1 MSEQK
6 QTLTIQQAIDLAVQ
20 HHNAGRLPEA
30 EKFFQQILQ
39 TNPDHPEAHFNLGYA
54 LQDLGKLEEAVACY
68 HKALAIKLDYPEAH
82 NNLGNVLK
90 NLGKLEKA
98 LASYEKALALK
109 PDYPEAN
116 NNRGVALRDLG
127 RLEDAVAS
135 YCKALAIKQ
144 DYFEA
149 HNNLGNALKDLG
161 KPEEAV
167 ASYHKALNLKPD
179 LAEAHNN
186 LGNALRDLGKPEEA
200 ISSYQ
205 KALNLKPD
213 YVNAHNNLGL
223 ALRELG
229 RLEDALQIFE
239 SIDTPECYAHVL
251 ECLFA
256 LGEYDKFYEKQ
267 TASTRNNE
275 INTRVAAINAF
286 ASHQL
291 NRSDPHPFCPTPLKF
306 VRVCEPLGGVDDAD
320 GFLCDLMDDLQSREA
335 IWEPPGKTTRH
346 GFQTMSNL
354 FKKPY
359 GRLVELD
366 RIIKDTIENY
376 RFEFSSEN
384 CDFIKLFPETLTLS
398 GWFIRLIKGGHQAEH
413 IHSGAWLSGIFY
425 LQMPKCTDQEEG
437 SIELGLWGYDYP
449 ILNKSYPKNRFY
461 PKNGSIIL
469 FPSSLFHRTIPFHSD
484 EERMSIAFDLRP
496 TQTWRNI

>member
-1 MSEQK
+1 MSEQQ

-30 EKFFQQILQ
+30 ENIYQQILQ
-39 TNPDHPEAHFNLGYA
+39 SEPNHPTALHLLGVIAHQVGKNDVAVDLITRAIAIDPDLAEAHSNLGTA
-54 LQDLGKLEEAVACY
+54 LRDLGKLEEAVTSY
-68 HKALAIKLDYPEAH
+68 H
-82 NNLGNVLK
+82 
-90 NLGKLEKA
+90 
-98 LASYEKALALK
+98 KALALK
-109 PDYPEAN
+109 PDYA
-116 NNRGVALRDLG
+116 D
-127 RLEDAVAS
+127 
-135 YCKALAIKQ
+135 
-144 DYFEA
+144 A

-167 ASYHKALNLKPD
+167 ASYHKALALKPD

-205 KALNLKPD
+205 KALALKPD

-267 TASTRNNE
+267 TASARNNE
-275 INTRVAAINAF
+275 ISTHVAAINAF

-291 NRSDPHPFCPTPLKF
+291 NRSNPHPFCPTPLKF
-306 VRVCEPLGGVDDAD
+306 VRVYEPLDGVDDAD
-320 GFLCDLMDDLQSREA
+320 GFLRDLMDDLQSREA

-384 CDFIKLFPETLTLS
+384 CDFIRLFPKTLTLS
-398 GWFIRLIKGGHQAEH
+398 GWFIRLIKGGHQTEH

-449 ILNKSYPKNRFY
+449 ILNKSYPKHRFY
-461 PKNGSIIL
+461 PKNGGLIL

-496 TQTWRNI
+496 TQT

>member
-1 MSEQK
+1 MAEHH
-6 QTLTIQQAIDLAVQ
+6 QTLTIQQAIDLAAQ
-20 HHNAGRLPEA
+20 HHKEGRLSQA
-30 EKFFQQILQ
+30 ETAYQRILESDPNQPIALHLLGVVAHQ
-39 TNPDHPEAHFNLGYA
+39 TGKNDVAVDLITRAIAIDPDLAEAHSNLGTA
-54 LQDLGKLEEAVACY
+54 LRDLGKLEEAVTSY
-68 HKALAIKLDYPEAH
+68 H
-82 NNLGNVLK
+82 
-90 NLGKLEKA
+90 
-98 LASYEKALALK
+98 KALALK
-109 PDYPEAN
+109 PDYA
-116 NNRGVALRDLG
+116 D
-127 RLEDAVAS
+127 
-135 YCKALAIKQ
+135 
-144 DYFEA
+144 A

-161 KPEEAV
+161 EPEEAV

-267 TASTRNNE
+267 TASARNNE

-306 VRVCEPLGGVDDAD
+306 VRVCEPLDGVDDAD

-384 CDFIKLFPETLTLS
+384 CDFIKLFPKTLTLS

-496 TQTWRNI
+496 TQTW